1 MTDTP
6 LVTRIVILTL
16 EELLEVGVIELAEG
30 KLLVQSHDPA
40 QQSELQALVSKLANL
55 PLHYAYG
62 IAEISNGKTI
72 YRVHTKQ
79 VGIKDAEY
87 MSALADELTL
97 RKATISGQ
105 RVLATISQE

>member
-1 MTDTP
+1 MTDIPFDTK
-6 LVTRIVILTL
+6 IVVLTL
-16 EELLEVGVIELAEG
+16 EGSLEIGVIELAEG

-40 QQSELQALVSKLANL
+40 QQSELQALVSKLANR
-55 PLHYAYG
+55 PLRYAYG
-62 IAEISNGKTI
+62 IKQIAGGKTI
-72 YRVHTKQ
+72 YRVNTKL

-87 MSALADELTL
+87 ISALADGLTL